1 MTTRAI
7 VALAA
12 GAVTTIAAFT
22 AAMLLLI
29 FGGYFADHERLV
41 YVSIALGPVAMLAVM
56 LGYAVWWMV
65 LFLLSLVLSTERP
78 PQDRTPE

>member
-12 GAVTTIAAFT
+12 GAVTTIVAFT

>member
-12 GAVTTIAAFT
+12 GAVTATVTFA

-29 FGGYFADHERLV
+29 FGGYFAEHERLV
-41 YVSIALGPVAMLAVM
+41 CVSIAIGPVAMLAVM

-65 LFLLSLVLSTERP
+65 LFLLSLILSTERP
-78 PQDRTPE
+78 PEDRTPE

>member
-12 GAVTTIAAFT
+12 GAVTTIVAFT

-29 FGGYFADHERLV
+29 FGGYFADHELLV
-41 YVSIALGPVAMLAVM
+41 CVSIALGPIAMLAVM
-56 LGYAVWWMV
+56 VGYAVWWMV

>member
-12 GAVTTIAAFT
+12 GAVTTIVAFT

-78 PQDRTPE
+78 PQDRKPE